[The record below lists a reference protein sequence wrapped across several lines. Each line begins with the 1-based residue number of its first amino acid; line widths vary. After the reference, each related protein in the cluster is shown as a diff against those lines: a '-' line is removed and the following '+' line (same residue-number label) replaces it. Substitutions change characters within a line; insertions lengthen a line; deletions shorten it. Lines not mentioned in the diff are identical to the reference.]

1 VPIKPI
7 DLSDFVGIDPE
18 AALRAIVD
26 LGFIDGKR
34 DERNAIDRWGN
45 ASPFFGQLPYTG
57 ATAAVDMPRCRH
69 CFTRS

>member
-18 AALRAIVD
+18 AALPAIVD

-34 DERNAIDRWGN
+34 DERNAID
-45 ASPFFGQLPYTG
+45 G
-57 ATAAVDMPRCRH
+57 ATQVHFWSTPLYWRNGSSRYAAMSSLLHPI
-69 CFTRS
+69 